1 MEYEKKQ
8 KIKLIIFI
16 IFIYAFC
23 AFLCSLGVIHYFDDY
38 GKADAIRK
46 AVKVQAEWY
55 AIIPNMNERGISTTY
70 DLGYIYVDD
79 NGVIYKEQC
88 AFHLSSYEEAK
99 SYMGKK
105 VEIYIDGKGHSI
117 PVDEAKD
124 FNQNFAWITMG
135 IAIGI
140 AVGFTAGLIIW
151 GVIKHRRKKQ
161 ESIED
166 ASIDTVKIDF

>member
-8 KIKLIIFI
+8 KIKFILFI

-23 AFLCSLGVIHYFDDY
+23 AFLCSLGVIQYLYDC

-46 AVKVQAEWY
+46 EVIVQAEWY
-55 AIIPNMNERGISTTY
+55 AIIPNMNERGIPTTY

-88 AFHLSSYEEAK
+88 AFRLSSVEEAK

-117 PVDEAKD
+117 PTDEAKD

-135 IAIGI
+135 IAIGG
-140 AVGFTAGLIIW
+140 AVGFTVGLIVW
-151 GVIKHRRKKQ
+151 GVIRRRRKKHD
-161 ESIED
+161 ESEV
-166 ASIDTVKIDF
+166 SPSETL